1 MTDTGVDTGTGWRGK
16 LDRFWTWRA
25 QLSEEAIRLPQTL
38 AELRATIEDLRKVS
52 ARLEVATHGIET
64 ALHLAEASGIAPL
77 ARQLDA
83 AATEME
89 DQVRT
94 LHEHL
99 PGGQLVNQ
107 AVNDLQK
114 TVDAFRSLI
123 PQNRPSY

>member
-1 MTDTGVDTGTGWRGK
+1 MSETGESGGGLRRK
-16 LDRFWTWRA
+16 LDRFWAWRA
-25 QLSEEAIRLPQTL
+25 QLTDEAIRLPQTL

-64 ALHLAEASGIAPL
+64 ALHVAEASGIAPL

-83 AATEME
+83 AASEME
-89 DQVRT
+89 VQMKA

-107 AVNDLQK
+107 AVADLQS
-114 TVDAFRSLI
+114 TVDGLRALVPRT
-123 PQNRPSY
+123 RPKR

>member
-1 MTDTGVDTGTGWRGK
+1 MVGAGGGGVRGK
-16 LDRFWTWRA
+16 LDRLLAWRA
-25 QLSEEAIRLPQTL
+25 QLSEEAVRLPQTL

-64 ALHLAEASGIAPL
+64 ALRLAEASGIAPL

-83 AATEME
+83 AASEME
-89 DQVRT
+89 IQMRT

-107 AVNDLQK
+107 AVSDLQN
-114 TVDAFRSLI
+114 TVDGLRSII
-123 PQNRPSY
+123 PHSRPKG